1 MLGFFQSC
9 RRQLVPTVQGWEEDE
24 EAPVCNELTQTQPC
38 ARKNETNGGQNCQP
52 STDDEPC
59 QLVGEAIGARAL
71 LVARRTSLTV
81 FNMSPTV

>member
-1 MLGFFQSC
+1 MREFFQSS
-9 RRQLVPTVQGWEEDE
+9 RRQRVPTVQFWDEDD
-24 EAPVCNELTQTQPC
+24 EASVCNELTKSQPC
-38 ARKNETNGGQNCQP
+38 ARTSETDGGQNCQP

-59 QLVGEAIGARAL
+59 LLVGEAIGSRAL